1 MAEFIKVGNEI
12 TVKPKLE
19 GLAYELI
26 KGKVYDLK
34 YNRMEGKSY
43 LVENG
48 DLNMPKKLYKLDEDN
63 NFINRVLT
71 YFNSESSNQ
80 TTGVLLAGTKG
91 TGKTMLSKRIA
102 LESNLPIIVVATD
115 YPADKLSAFFKNF
128 TTPVVIM
135 FDEIEK
141 NDYWWET
148 KDLLGFLDG
157 VESTAKK
164 LVLMT
169 CNRAEKIDE
178 NFFDRCSRVRYFKQY
193 EANSNYVFVRYMAE
207 DKGVKNIDE
216 VVNFINK
223 YMKVKSFDNISAFLD
238 EVVLFEDIPLT
249 QIAKDMNISTEKI
262 KEENKV
268 STQDDTQSSD
278 MDEVCIEIMQN
289 KILNP
294 L

>member
-34 YNRMEGKSY
+34 YNRIEGKSY

-48 DLNMPKKLYKLDEDN
+48 DLNMPKKLYELEEDN
-63 NFINRVLT
+63 KFIKRVLN
-71 YFNSESSNQ
+71 YFNSENSGK
-80 TTGVLLAGTKG
+80 TTGILLAGTKG

-141 NDYWWET
+141 NEYNLNLPRYITKVVKET
-148 KDLLGFLDG
+148 AIDMEKGKARIREIEQELQEIENRIAIYRRELGL
-157 VESTAKK
+157 
-164 LVLMT
+164 
-169 CNRAEKIDE
+169 
-178 NFFDRCSRVRYFKQY
+178 
-193 EANSNYVFVRYMAE
+193 
-207 DKGVKNIDE
+207 
-216 VVNFINK
+216 
-223 YMKVKSFDNISAFLD
+223 
-238 EVVLFEDIPLT
+238 
-249 QIAKDMNISTEKI
+249 
-262 KEENKV
+262 
-268 STQDDTQSSD
+268 
-278 MDEVCIEIMQN
+278 
-289 KILNP
+289 
-294 L
+294 